1 MVIITKTMF
10 TCEEFKKL
18 SLENKYL
25 ELKNSGNFVASRYH
39 GGHTVSLFTYNG
51 FFVEMWKRTGLNY
64 LDWIEVVNNDAS
76 LRAYLDSININID
89 ELLN

>member
-1 MVIITKTMF
+1 MYNKD
-10 TCEEFKKL
+10 EFKKL
-18 SLENKYL
+18 SLEKKYH
-25 ELKNSGNFVASRYH
+25 ELKSKGNFIISRYH